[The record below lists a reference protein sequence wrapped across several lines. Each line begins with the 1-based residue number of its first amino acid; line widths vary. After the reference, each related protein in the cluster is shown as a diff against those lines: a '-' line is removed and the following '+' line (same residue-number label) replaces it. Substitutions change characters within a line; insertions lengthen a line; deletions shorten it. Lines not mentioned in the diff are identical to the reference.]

1 MVPTSGRPFEISREF
16 MEISKAKIF
25 KENLKEEWEIQTKK
39 PYIIDCFLIQSIAKN
54 YVTDSTSKSK
64 RNN

>member
-1 MVPTSGRPFEISREF
+1 

-39 PYIIDCFLIQSIAKN
+39 PYIIDCFLIHVQSIAKN